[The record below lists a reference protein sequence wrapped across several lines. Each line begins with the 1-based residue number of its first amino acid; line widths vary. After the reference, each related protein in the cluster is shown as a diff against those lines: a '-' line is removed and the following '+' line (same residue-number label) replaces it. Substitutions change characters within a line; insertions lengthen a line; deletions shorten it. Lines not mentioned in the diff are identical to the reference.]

1 MFTALSLVSL
11 LATLPV
17 VWSVP
22 TWNTQPPFSP
32 GFPYGSQPVRGV
44 SLGGWLVLEVCYN
57 TFSHLETR
65 HHFLHRLHV
74 AVDHAKLVRKYGKS
88 RYR

>member
-1 MFTALSLVSL
+1 MLTALSLASL

-17 VWSVP
+17 AWSVP
-22 TWNTQPPFSP
+22 TWISQPAFSP

-44 SLGGWLVLEVCYN
+44 NLGGWLVLEVCYN
-57 TFSHLETR
+57 TLHLETR
-65 HHFLHRLHV
+65 THPLHCLD
-74 AVDHAKLVRKYGKS
+74 AALDHTKLVRKYGQS